1 MGEELNEILQ
11 NSSNEE
17 YTENKH
23 SEGINVQIDKE
34 VDEIEEIA
42 LQRVENGRKTGT
54 SSASCTINQTFSY
67 KSGIEWR

>member
-1 MGEELNEILQ
+1 MGEEPNEILQ

-34 VDEIEEIA
+34 VDEIEESA
-42 LQRVENGRKTGT
+42 LQREENGRKKELPPLHVQL
-54 SSASCTINQTFSY
+54 SRLFHLSL
-67 KSGIEWR
+67 E